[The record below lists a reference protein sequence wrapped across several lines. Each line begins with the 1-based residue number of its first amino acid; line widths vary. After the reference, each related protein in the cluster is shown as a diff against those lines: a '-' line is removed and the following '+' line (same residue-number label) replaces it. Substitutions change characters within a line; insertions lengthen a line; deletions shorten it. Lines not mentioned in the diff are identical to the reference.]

1 MTYHSR
7 ANVTSRLSTSNAGVG
22 SVSSSSS
29 SVSSNNANSEPWT
42 DKCIDFVVKTVR
54 YYRTNDMSHL
64 TPQQIDLITTI
75 RHICIDTYPVDANA
89 TKRFESDTSIMNNYK
104 RLQKELGD
112 KPVTSDIF
120 KSSFVYSALPSY
132 AQKFYNKGADHMS
145 SGSVEQ
151 AAKHLG
157 YAVQYMVAQAVSNNT
172 PIPFPFEQQLA
183 NDYLTLLLQRATI
196 PQNIQDIINNNSGG
210 GKLYGNSRVL
220 LINQLVNN
228 VIDDLFAG
236 GSDYYLYMLNETN
249 RSRILSMK
257 ENISYM
263 APLSATTDI
272 FKFIATLAT
281 NSGKKPSVFQS
292 ASILTMPS
300 RAPVVSEEKNKCQ
313 QQLTELA
320 FENEALRRFILQ
332 QLNYKNDIP
341 QQ

>member
-1 MTYHSR
+1 MNRSSNGNAPPT
-7 ANVTSRLSTSNAGVG
+7 TSTSA
-22 SVSSSSS
+22 
-29 SVSSNNANSEPWT
+29 EPWM
-42 DKCIDFVVKTVR
+42 DKCIDSVIKIVR

-64 TPQQIDLITTI
+64 TPQQAELVTTI
-75 RHICIDTYPVDANA
+75 RSVCIETYPVDVNV
-89 TKRFESDTSIMNNYK
+89 TKRFDSDTNLMNNYK
-104 RLQKELGD
+104 RLQRELGD
-112 KPVTSDIF
+112 KPISSDIF

-157 YAVQYMVAQAVSNNT
+157 FAVQYMIAQAVSTNT
-172 PIPFPFEQQLA
+172 PIPLPFEQQLA

-196 PQNIQDIINNNSGG
+196 PMNIQDVINSAGS
-210 GKLYGNSRVL
+210 KMHANSRVL
-220 LINQLVNN
+220 MINALINN

-263 APLSATTDI
+263 APLSATTNI

-292 ASILTMPS
+292 ATLLTMPTHKPAHS
-300 RAPVVSEEKNKCQ
+300 DVKNTCQ

-332 QLNYKNDIP
+332 QLSYKNDIP